1 MHLWENAKTI
11 SSQSASDKFQ
21 MRYISFTKLNLEENS
36 PLSLI
41 LNFYI
46 DLHASHKK
54 YLLYVMYVVKV
65 NIENEFHL
73 HQDLGPGARLFFRL
87 FPHPNSNKL
96 EGFAKMKAGYQYDRT
111 LIRISTPKGSSKSK
125 YYTP

>member
-87 FPHPNSNKL
+87 FPHPNSN
-96 EGFAKMKAGYQYDRT
+96 
-111 LIRISTPKGSSKSK
+111 
-125 YYTP
+125 